1 VTPSTTFAA
10 FKSHFDGEK
19 LSATASRPELASP
32 SVAWTG
38 RCLRSEIASGL
49 ASIGAGSLVPLR
61 MWAVALVLFLTTTQG
76 GSWNLPGSASAEEGQ
91 A

>member
-1 VTPSTTFAA
+1 MTPSTAFEA
-10 FKSHFDGEK
+10 FKPHFVGGK
-19 LSATASRPELASP
+19 LSATASRPGLASP